1 MRKQVVAGAIAILVV
16 AGLGVGYLATTSTSR
31 NPGTSFSMPIS
42 TYQTLVSSTTYNST
56 VHDNTSIT
64 EYYLLTS
71 TLTKTW
77 ASGQPIPVASIET
90 ANITI
95 GGYQGVALDQ
105 HSGRIYVAGG
115 SHLLV
120 IDTTSHS
127 QVANITLPG
136 GALGGIAIDDKA
148 NAVFVSVHGEVA
160 EIRASTNSI
169 VGEFPFDVTG
179 PLAYNP
185 STRVIYGYSAA
196 HQRFLV
202 GADVRTG
209 TMVANISVGPTGWYG
224 NDVLVNP
231 NTGLVYAVG
240 CHQEGLV
247 CGGPVTIVN
256 GTSETLAKTVDLNP
270 GTYPTLVLNPATNVV
285 YLSALG
291 VVTFSGTDLDSTF
304 HMNPMA
310 CGPFPGMAVIPSSN
324 QIAVVDGSGYLLVFD
339 GASGKLV
346 NMYYFPPSNSVS
358 FAYVGYDQAT
368 NEFYT
373 TTNNGQLVSF
383 HAVAA
388 TGNVNSTLIRA
399 EPNCPLP

>member
-1 MRKQVVAGAIAILVV
+1 MRKQVIAAAIAILVV
-16 AGLGVGYLATTSTSR
+16 AGLGVGYLANSTSR
-31 NPGTSFSMPIS
+31 NPETSFSMS
-42 TYQTLVSSTTYNST
+42 NFTYQTLVSSATRNST
-56 VHDNTSIT
+56 VHDNSTINQL
-64 EYYLLTS
+64 YILTS

-77 ASGQPIPVASIET
+77 APGQPIPVASIET

-95 GGYQGVALDQ
+95 GGYRGIALDQ
-105 HSGRIYVAGG
+105 HSGTIYVAGG

-120 IDTTSHS
+120 IDATSHS

-136 GALGGIAIDDKA
+136 GALGGIAMDDKA

-160 EIRASTNSI
+160 EIDASTNSI
-169 VGEFPFDVTG
+169 VGGFPFDVTG

-196 HQRFLV
+196 HAHFLV

-209 TMVANISVGPTGWYG
+209 MVVANISVGPPGWYG

-231 NTGLVYAVG
+231 NTSLVYAVG
-240 CHQEGLV
+240 CHVEGLV

-256 GTSETLAKTVDLNP
+256 GTSQTLAKTLDLNP
-270 GTYPTLVLNPATNVV
+270 GTYPALILNPATNIV

-291 VVTFSGTDLDSTF
+291 VVAFSGTDTGSTF
-304 HMNPMA
+304 QMDPMA

-324 QIAVVDGSGYLLVFD
+324 QIAMVDGSYLLVFD
-339 GASGKLV
+339 GASGRLV
-346 NMYYFPPSNSVS
+346 NMYYFPPSRSYPV
-358 FAYVGYDQAT
+358 YVGYDQAT
-368 NEFYT
+368 DEFYS

-383 HAVAA
+383 HDVAA
-388 TGNVNSTLIRA
+388 TGNVNSTLIRT

>member
-1 MRKQVVAGAIAILVV
+1 MRKQVIAAAISILVV
-16 AGLGVGYLATTSTSR
+16 AGLGVGYLATSTSR
-31 NPGTSFSMPIS
+31 NPETSFSMS
-42 TYQTLVSSTTYNST
+42 NFTYQTLVSSETINST
-56 VHDNTSIT
+56 VRNNTSVT
-64 EYYLLTS
+64 QYYILTS

-77 ASGQPIPVASIET
+77 APGQPIPVASIET

-95 GGYQGVALDQ
+95 GGYRGIALDQ
-105 HSGRIYVAGG
+105 RSGRIYVAGG

-120 IDTTSHS
+120 IDTISHS

-136 GALGGIAIDDKA
+136 AALGGIAIDDRAK
-148 NAVFVSVHGEVA
+148 AVFVSVHGEVA
-160 EIRASTNSI
+160 EIDASTNSI
-169 VGEFPFDVTG
+169 VGGFPFDVTG

-185 STRVIYGYSAA
+185 STHVIYGYSAT
-196 HQRFLV
+196 HGRFLV

-209 TMVANISVGPTGWYG
+209 TIVANISVGPTGWYG

-231 NTGLVYAVG
+231 NTGMVYAVG
-240 CHQEGLV
+240 CHQEGQV
-247 CGGPVTIVN
+247 CGGPVTVVN

-270 GTYPTLVLNPATNVV
+270 GTYPTLVLNPVTNVV

-291 VVTFSGTDLDSTF
+291 VATISGTDDSIF
-304 HMNPMA
+304 RMSPEA

-324 QIAVVDGSGYLLVFD
+324 QIAMVDGSYLLVFD

-346 NMYYFPPSNSVS
+346 NMYYFPPSRSYPV
-358 FAYVGYDQAT
+358 YVGYNQAT
-368 NEFYT
+368 DEFYT

-383 HAVAA
+383 HDVAA
-388 TGNVNSTLIRA
+388 TGNVNSTLIRT